1 MIQEY
6 GMHSLTNV
14 VVATERER
22 QVAHPS
28 TDMSPRQILTY
39 PSGSLNEIDRIIIML
54 FNTRSYGQHI
64 RVENDI
70 FRSKPYLIYQNA
82 ICPFAHLNLAT
93 VRIGLPLLVKS
104 HDDDCRSKLLHLTG
118 VRYKDLLSFLQGNRV
133 DDTFSLHTFQSGTY
147 HFPLGRVNHNGHTG
161 YFRFRSHQIQEGSH
175 LLCGIQQAIVH
186 IHVDDQSAVFHLLAG
201 YRQSLIV
208 FLLINESQKLT

>member
-6 GMHSLTNV
+6 GMHGLTNV

-22 QVAHPS
+22 QVAHSS
-28 TDMSPRQILTY
+28 TDMSSRQILAY
-39 PSGSLNEIDRIIIML
+39 PSGSLNEINRIVIM
-54 FNTRSYGQHI
+54 FFDTRSHGQYI
-64 RVENDI
+64 RVENNI
-70 FRSKPYLIYQNA
+70 FRCKSYLIYQNT
-82 ICPFAHLNLAT
+82 ICPFAYLNLTT
-93 VRIGLPLLVKS
+93 VRIGLSLLIKS
-104 HDDDCRSKLLHLTG
+104 HDDDRRSKLFHLTG
-118 VRYKDLLSFLQGNRV
+118 MCHKDLFSFLQGDRV

-175 LLCGIQQAIVH
+175 LLCSIQQAIVH
-186 IHVDDQSAVFHLLAG
+186 IYVDDQSAVFHLLAG
-201 YRQSLIV
+201 YRQSLII